1 MNDLQTM
8 NANLTTLSA
17 QLYGEDFRLLAV
29 APGELKLLTKNAR
42 VLDKGT
48 FQQLTSN
55 VRQDGR
61 LSSVPLCWRQPDGGL
76 EVLSGNH
83 RVQAAVEAGVQHILV
98 MVIECELSKAK
109 RIAIQLSH
117 NALAGH
123 DDQTILSQLWAE
135 IDDIEAKL
143 YAGLSEEQTRKLDK
157 IDLVGFTTP
166 QVYTRTIALAF
177 VDEELEH
184 FHEVVEQLS
193 GLAHDEVLLA
203 PLAGF
208 DRFYSALEGV
218 KHKYDI
224 RNSSLAMLKM
234 CELCEAQLASAAG
247 EQA

>member
-1 MNDLQTM
+1 MDE
-8 NANLTTLSA
+8 LTKINGTLEALSA
-17 QLYGEDFRLLAV
+17 QLYGNDFRLLAI

-48 FQQLTSN
+48 FQQLTAN

-61 LSSVPLCWRQPDGGL
+61 LSSVPLCWRQSDGSL

-83 RVQAAVEAGVQHILV
+83 RVQAAIEAGVQSVLV
-98 MVIECELSKAK
+98 MVMECDLSKAK

-123 DDQTILSQLWAE
+123 DDPTILAQLWAE

-143 YAGLSEEQTRKLDK
+143 YAGLSEEQARKLDK

-166 QVYTRTIALAF
+166 QVFTRTIALAF

-203 PLAGF
+203 PMAGF
-208 DRFYSALEGV
+208 DRFYNALEGV
-218 KHKYDI
+218 KLKFDI
-224 RNSSLAMLKM
+224 RNSSLALLKM
-234 CELCEAQLASAAG
+234 CELCEAQLASETG
-247 EQA
+247 ERA